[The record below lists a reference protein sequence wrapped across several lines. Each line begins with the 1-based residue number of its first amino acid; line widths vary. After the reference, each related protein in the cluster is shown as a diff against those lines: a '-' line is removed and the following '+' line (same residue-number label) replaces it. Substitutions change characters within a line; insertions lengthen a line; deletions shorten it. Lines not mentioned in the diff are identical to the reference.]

1 MNGKDKEEILVAI
14 ARLEEKNAHLEGYLF
29 KELRPHIQDLCG
41 KIEAC
46 VEKSEACYHKNL
58 RWMIA
63 TLLAFCAA
71 ALGWTGVLLKG
82 VI

>member
-1 MNGKDKEEILVAI
+1 METKEKGEILVAI

-29 KELRPHIQDLCG
+29 KELRPHIQDLCD
-41 KIEAC
+41 KIEKC
-46 VEKSEACYHKNL
+46 VEKSEQCYHKNL

-71 ALGWTGVLLKG
+71 VVGWTGVLIMK

>member
-29 KELRPHIQDLCG
+29 KELRPHIQNLCD
-41 KIEAC
+41 KIEKC
-46 VEKSEACYHKNL
+46 VEKSEECYHKNL

-63 TLLAFCAA
+63 TLLAFIAA
-71 ALGWTGVLLKG
+71 VLGWTGVFIMK